1 MIEKLIS
8 YAHGREVTVADRPYV
23 NHVFDSISKR
33 NSHYVPQYMPS
44 WITQRLGR
52 GERIMRLIK
61 PRQSVCNPF
70 LLLLVSLQLSIL
82 SATGLQSAEVS
93 LPKPQSL
100 FETYCLECH
109 DSQTREG
116 SVDLETLPLQITNL
130 EHAESW
136 QKVLNVLNSGEM
148 PPEDSTQPGNVEKTD
163 LLEALAKTMVN
174 ARKRL
179 SDAGGK
185 SRCVGSTD
193 VNTGTALSS

>member
-1 MIEKLIS
+1 
-8 YAHGREVTVADRPYV
+8 
-23 NHVFDSISKR
+23 
-33 NSHYVPQYMPS
+33 
-44 WITQRLGR
+44 
-52 GERIMRLIK
+52 MRLIK
-61 PRQSVCNPF
+61 PLQLVCNPF

-93 LPKPQSL
+93 LSKNHKAF

-185 SRCVGSTD
+185 ITMRRLNRREYRNTIEQLTGAKINVDALPSDGGSGTFDTVGSSQFI
-193 VNTGTALSS
+193 SSDQYEQ

>member
-1 MIEKLIS
+1 MQPVYPL
-8 YAHGREVTVADRPYV
+8 
-23 NHVFDSISKR
+23 
-33 NSHYVPQYMPS
+33 PS
-44 WITQRLGR
+44 LTSTLHPILNWIAIGR
-52 GERIMRLIK
+52 G
-61 PRQSVCNPF
+61 
-70 LLLLVSLQLSIL
+70 LLSKNHK
-82 SATGLQSAEVS
+82 AF
-93 LPKPQSL
+93 